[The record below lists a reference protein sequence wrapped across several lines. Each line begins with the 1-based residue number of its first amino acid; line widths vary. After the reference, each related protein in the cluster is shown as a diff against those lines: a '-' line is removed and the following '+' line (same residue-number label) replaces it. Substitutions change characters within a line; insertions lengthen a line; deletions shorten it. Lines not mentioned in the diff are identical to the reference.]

1 MVYFTEQKQQI
12 SLTLEKLKYTDNY
25 VHLHYEFIINIFNDT
40 ITLDH
45 NNYILNEIKKILPN
59 TIMIMII
66 IIANT
71 NNSVKPILI
80 NYQLIL

>member
-12 SLTLEKLKYTDNY
+12 SLMLEKLKYNDNC
-25 VHLHYEFIINIFNDT
+25 VHWHNKFIINIFNDT
-40 ITLDH
+40 ISLDH

-66 IIANT
+66 IITNK